1 MAYRALYR
9 QYRPVRFADVIGQE
23 HITTTLKHQVSSD
36 RPAHAYLFCG
46 TRGTG
51 KTTSAR
57 ILARAVNCLSPEDG
71 EPCGKCEACLITAA
85 EGASDITE
93 IDAASN
99 NSVNDVRDLI
109 ENAQYAPL
117 KLRRR
122 VFIIDEVHMLSGP
135 AFNALLKTLE
145 EPPEHILFIL
155 ATTEPQKLPATIIS
169 RCQRFDFHRLSI
181 TDIKSTLKSVL
192 AQAGARIEDGGLTL
206 IARAAQGGMRD
217 ALSLADQCLAF
228 CGDNVT
234 TKNVY
239 DVLGS
244 MEDAFLFE
252 MSKSLLASN
261 APDALRMLDSIM
273 QAGRDLS
280 VFAADLAA
288 HFRALLLSKTC
299 GRCEDLLDCT
309 EDAMT
314 RYLEQAKSASE
325 ARLMLALD
333 RLIAAQ
339 NDMRY
344 LPSPRALLESA
355 LVHICRPEDTVSLAN
370 IEARLDRLEAQ
381 LKEGLPVRD
390 SSFQKKDDQKEGIP
404 AEAPAKQA
412 VSPEPAKQYKVEAP
426 AAQPVQF
433 SESNP
438 YKPEPAQEAAPW
450 ADLTPPPETWSPEDD
465 YALPP
470 QEEIG
475 RIAPKPDPVPAKTAP
490 APKPAVKAA
499 GGSSDAAAI
508 WREAIANI
516 PNMFV
521 QALAREAV
529 ALHFEHNTLTVGFTD
544 SQETKHKSLN
554 APINFEPTQRALQQ
568 VKPDAKLV
576 ITTAKKAPAS
586 GQAEELAKALFGDKL
601 TIE

>member
-9 QYRPVRFADVIGQE
+9 QYRPARFAEVVGQA
-23 HITTTLKHQVSSD
+23 HITTTLMHQVSSD

-57 ILARAVNCLSPEDG
+57 ILARAVNCQAPEDG
-71 EPCGKCEACLITAA
+71 EPCGKCEACLISASD
-85 EGASDITE
+85 GASDITE

-181 TDIKSTLKSVL
+181 TDIKNTLKSVL
-192 AQAGARIEDGGLTL
+192 QQAGATIEDGGLTL

-217 ALSLADQCLAF
+217 ALSLCDQCLAF

-244 MEDAFLFE
+244 MEDAFLFDI
-252 MSKSLLASN
+252 SKALLDSN
-261 APDALRMLDSIM
+261 APEALRMLDRIM

-280 VFAADLAA
+280 VFASDLAA

-314 RYLEQAKSASE
+314 RYLEQAKAASE
-325 ARLMLALD
+325 VRLMLALD

-355 LVHICRPEDTVSLAN
+355 LVHICRPEDTLTLAN
-370 IEARLDRLEAQ
+370 VEARLDRLEAQ
-381 LKEGLPVRD
+381 LKEG
-390 SSFQKKDDQKEGIP
+390 IP
-404 AEAPAKQA
+404 AQA
-412 VSPEPAKQYKVEAP
+412 TARQQVLQEPVGQYKIEAS
-426 AAQPVQF
+426 AAQPAPEAEAKPAKA
-433 SESNP
+433 ESM
-438 YKPEPAQEAAPW
+438 QEDAPW
-450 ADLTPPPETWSPEDD
+450 IDLTPPPESWVPQDE
-465 YALPP
+465 YALSP
-470 QEEIG
+470 QEEIVI
-475 RIAPKPDPVPAKTAP
+475 IAPKPDP
-490 APKPAVKAA
+490 KPPKAA
-499 GGSSDAAAI
+499 VESKRGLDSAGNAAAI
-508 WREAIANI
+508 WRETIANI
-516 PNMFV
+516 PNMFI

-529 ALHFEHNTLTVGFTD
+529 ALQFEQNTLTVGFSA
-544 SQETKHKSLN
+544 SQEMKQKSLST
-554 APINFEPTQRALQQ
+554 PINFEPAQRALQT
-568 VKPDAKLV
+568 VKPEAKLV
-576 ITTAKKAPAS
+576 ITTTKMTPAS
-586 GQAEELAKALFGDKL
+586 GQAEEMAKALFGDKL

>member
-9 QYRPVRFADVIGQE
+9 QYRPTRFQDVIGQE

-71 EPCGKCEACLITAA
+71 EPCGKCEACMITAA

-181 TDIKSTLKSVL
+181 TDIKNTLTSVL
-192 AQAGARIEDGGLTL
+192 YQAGAHIEDGGLTL

-228 CGDNVT
+228 CGDKVT

-244 MEDAFLFE
+244 MEDAFLFD
-252 MSKSLLASN
+252 MSRALLASN
-261 APDALRMLDSIM
+261 APEALRMLDSIM

-288 HFRALLLSKTC
+288 HFRALLLAKTC

-314 RYLEQAKSASE
+314 RYLEQAKATSE

-381 LKEGLPVRD
+381 LKEG
-390 SSFQKKDDQKEGIP
+390 IP
-404 AEAPAKQA
+404 AQAPAKQQA
-412 VSPEPAKQYKVEAP
+412 SPEPARQYKVEAP
-426 AAQPVQF
+426 AAQPIQF

-438 YKPEPAQEAAPW
+438 FKPEPAQEAAPW
-450 ADLTPPPETWSPEDD
+450 ADLTPPPEEYTPEDE

-470 QEEIG
+470 QEEIVKV
-475 RIAPKPDPVPAKTAP
+475 APKPEPKPQKQEKA
-490 APKPAVKAA
+490 APKPAVKEA
-499 GGSSDAAAI
+499 GGSSDPAAI

-544 SQETKHKSLN
+544 AQETKHKNLN
-554 APINFEPTQRALQQ
+554 APINFEPTQRALQM

-576 ITTAKKAPAS
+576 ITTTKAAPAS

>member
-9 QYRPVRFADVIGQE
+9 QYRPARFAEVIGQE
-23 HITTTLKHQVSSD
+23 HITTTLKNQVASD

-71 EPCGKCEACLITAA
+71 EPCGKCEACLITAN
-85 EGASDITE
+85 ESASDITE

-181 TDIKSTLKSVL
+181 TDIKQTLKSVL
-192 AQAGARIEDGGLTL
+192 KKAGASIEDGGLSQ

-244 MEDAFLFE
+244 MEDAFLFD
-252 MSKSLLASN
+252 MSQALLASN
-261 APDALRMLDSIM
+261 APEALRKLDSIM

-309 EDAMT
+309 EDEMT
-314 RYLEQAKSASE
+314 RYLEQAKSTSE
-325 ARLMLALD
+325 ARLMLAVD

-355 LVHICRPEDTVSLAN
+355 LIHICRPEDSVSLAN
-370 IEARLDRLEAQ
+370 LEARLDRLEAQ
-381 LKEGLPVRD
+381 M
-390 SSFQKKDDQKEGIP
+390 KEGIP
-404 AEAPAKQA
+404 AQISAPKAS
-412 VSPEPAKQYKVEAP
+412 VVAP
-426 AAQPVQF
+426 AA
-433 SESNP
+433 S
-438 YKPEPAQEAAPW
+438 AAPKAEPKVAASAPKSDEAPW
-450 ADLTPPPETWSPEDD
+450 TDLTPPPEEWLPDEAYAPETV
-465 YALPP
+465 
-470 QEEIG
+470 
-475 RIAPKPDPVPAKTAP
+475 APKAAPVSAP
-490 APKPAVKAA
+490 APKSQSKAEQAQPSAPAVKPS
-499 GGSSDAAAI
+499 GTNDAAAI

-529 ALHFEHNTLTVGFTD
+529 AIHFEHNTLTVGFTEA
-544 SQETKHKSLN
+544 QEMKHKSLS
-554 APINFEPTQRALQQ
+554 APINFEPTQRGLQA

-576 ITTAKKAPAS
+576 ITTTKAAPAS

-601 TIE
+601 TIQ

>member
-9 QYRPVRFADVIGQE
+9 QYRPTRFADVIGQE
-23 HITTTLKHQVSSD
+23 HITTTLRNQVSSD

-71 EPCGKCEACLITAA
+71 EPCGKCEACLITAS

-117 KLRRR
+117 NLRRR
-122 VFIIDEVHMLSGP
+122 VFIIDEVHMLSGA

-169 RCQRFDFHRLSI
+169 RCQRFDFHRLSM
-181 TDIKSTLKSVL
+181 TDLKKTLKSVL
-192 AQAGARIEDGGLTL
+192 SQAGASIEDGGLSL

-234 TKNVY
+234 TQNVY

-244 MEDAFLFE
+244 MEDAFLFDI
-252 MSKSLLASN
+252 SKALLASD
-261 APDALRMLDSIM
+261 APDALRKLDSIM

-309 EDAMT
+309 EDEMT
-314 RYLEQAKSASE
+314 RYLEQAKCASE
-325 ARLMLALD
+325 ARLMLAVD
-333 RLIAAQ
+333 RLITAQ

-355 LVHICRPEDTVSLAN
+355 LIHICRPEDTVSLAN
-370 IEARLDRLEAQ
+370 IESRLDRLEAQ
-381 LKEGLPVRD
+381 M
-390 SSFQKKDDQKEGIP
+390 KEGIP
-404 AEAPAKQA
+404 AQAPAKWIPLEAPATPKI
-412 VSPEPAKQYKVEAP
+412 EPKIEPKVAAP
-426 AAQPVQF
+426 APKQD
-433 SESNP
+433 E
-438 YKPEPAQEAAPW
+438 APW
-450 ADLTPPPETWSPEDD
+450 ADVTPPPEDWQPGESFTP
-465 YALPP
+465 PP
-470 QEEIG
+470 QEL
-475 RIAPKPDPVPAKTAP
+475 APKPVPAP
-490 APKPAVKAA
+490 APKHETKQEAHAAVLKATATASASGDPAV
-499 GGSSDAAAI
+499 I

-521 QALAREAV
+521 QALAREAT
-529 ALHFEHNTLTVGFTD
+529 ALHFEQNALTVGFTEA
-544 SQETKHKSLN
+544 QEMKHKSLS
-554 APINFEPTQRALQQ
+554 APINFEPTQRALQM

-576 ITTAKKAPAS
+576 ITTTKAPPAS

-601 TIE
+601 TIQ

>member
-9 QYRPVRFADVIGQE
+9 QYRPARFQDVIGQE

-71 EPCGKCEACLITAA
+71 EPCGKCEACLVTAA
-85 EGASDITE
+85 ESASDITE

-122 VFIIDEVHMLSGP
+122 VFIIDEVHMLSGA

-181 TDIKSTLKSVL
+181 TDIKQTLKSVL
-192 AQAGARIEDGGLTL
+192 SRAGASIEDGGLTL

-217 ALSLADQCLAF
+217 ALSLCDQCLAF
-228 CGDNVT
+228 CGDHVT

-244 MEDAFLFE
+244 MEDAFLFDIATA
-252 MSKSLLASN
+252 LLASN

-273 QAGRDLS
+273 QSGRDLS

-288 HFRALLLSKTC
+288 HFRALLLGKTC

-309 EDAMT
+309 EDAMA
-314 RYLEQAKSASE
+314 RYLEQAKGASE
-325 ARLMLALD
+325 ARLMLAVD

-355 LVHICRPEDTVSLAN
+355 LIHICRPEDSLSIAN
-370 IEARLDRLEAQ
+370 LEARIDRLEAQ
-381 LKEGLPVRD
+381 MKDGLPVRD
-390 SSFQKKDDQKEGIP
+390 SSFQKNEGQKDGAP
-404 AEAPAKQA
+404 AQAPAKRQA
-412 VSPEPAKQYKVEAP
+412 APE
-426 AAQPVQF
+426 
-433 SESNP
+433 
-438 YKPEPAQEAAPW
+438 YKPEEPAPAPRQEPDPAPW
-450 ADLTPPPETWSPEDD
+450 TDLTPPPEEWLPEEEERVS
-465 YALPP
+465 A

-475 RIAPKPDPVPAKTAP
+475 KIAPRPDPKPEKA
-490 APKPAVKAA
+490 APKPAAKT
-499 GGSSDAAAI
+499 GGGSDAAAI
-508 WREAIANI
+508 WRETIAGI

-521 QALAREAV
+521 QALAREAT
-529 ALHFEHNTLTVGFTD
+529 ALHFEQNTLTVGFTEA
-544 SQETKHKSLN
+544 QETKHKNLS
-554 APINFEPTQRALQQ
+554 APINYEPTLRALQAA
-568 VKPDAKLV
+568 KPDAKLV
-576 ITTAKKAPAS
+576 ITTTKAAPAS

>member
-9 QYRPVRFADVIGQE
+9 QYRPARFLDVIGQE
-23 HITTTLKHQVSSD
+23 HITTTLRHQVSSD

-192 AQAGARIEDGGLTL
+192 AQASARIEDGGLTL

-228 CGDNVT
+228 CGDDVT

-252 MSKSLLASN
+252 ISKYLLASD
-261 APDALRMLDSIM
+261 APGALKMLDRIM

-314 RYLEQAKSASE
+314 RYLEQAKGASE
-325 ARLMLALD
+325 SRLMLALD

-355 LVHICRPEDTVSLAN
+355 LVHICRPEDTISLAN

-381 LKEGLPVRD
+381 LKEGIPVKR
-390 SSFQKKDDQKEGIP
+390 P
-404 AEAPAKQA
+404 
-412 VSPEPAKQYKVEAP
+412 VSPEPAIQNTADAP
-426 AAQPVQF
+426 AARPAQK
-433 SESNP
+433 SESKP
-438 YKPEPAQEAAPW
+438 AKPEQKENEAPW
-450 ADLTPPPETWSPEDD
+450 ADLTPPPEEWSPEDE
-465 YALPP
+465 YTLPP
-470 QEEIG
+470 QEEIVH
-475 RIAPKPDPVPAKTAP
+475 IAPKPDPVPAKAAH
-490 APKPAVKAA
+490 APKPAGKAS
-499 GGSSDAAAI
+499 GSSDAAGI

-544 SQETKHKSLN
+544 AQEMKHKSLN

-576 ITTAKKAPAS
+576 ITTTKKAPAS

>member
-9 QYRPVRFADVIGQE
+9 QYRPTRFADVIGQE
-23 HITTTLKHQVSSD
+23 HITTTLRNQVSSD

-71 EPCGKCEACLITAA
+71 EPCGKCEACLITAS

-117 KLRRR
+117 NLRRR
-122 VFIIDEVHMLSGP
+122 VFIIDEVHMLSGA

-169 RCQRFDFHRLSI
+169 RCQRFDFHRLSM
-181 TDIKSTLKSVL
+181 TDLKKTLKSVL
-192 AQAGARIEDGGLTL
+192 SQAGASIEDGGLSL

-228 CGDNVT
+228 CGDKVT
-234 TKNVY
+234 TQNVY

-244 MEDAFLFE
+244 MEDAFLFD
-252 MSKSLLASN
+252 MSKALLASN
-261 APDALRMLDSIM
+261 APDALRKLDSIM

-288 HFRALLLSKTC
+288 HFRALLLAKTC

-309 EDAMT
+309 EDEMT
-314 RYLEQAKSASE
+314 RYLEQAKDASE
-325 ARLMLALD
+325 ARLMLAVD

-355 LVHICRPEDTVSLAN
+355 LIHICRPEDTVSLAN
-370 IEARLDRLEAQ
+370 LESRLDRLEAQ
-381 LKEGLPVRD
+381 M
-390 SSFQKKDDQKEGIP
+390 KEGIP
-404 AEAPAKQA
+404 VQAAKPQA
-412 VSPEPAKQYKVEAP
+412 SPEPATQHKVEAP
-426 AAQPVQF
+426 AAQPAPKA
-433 SESNP
+433 EA
-438 YKPEPAQEAAPW
+438 KPAKQEQKENEAPW
-450 ADLTPPPETWSPEDD
+450 TDLTPPPEEWTPEDE
-465 YALPP
+465 YALSP

-475 RIAPKPDPVPAKTAP
+475 KIAPKPDPAPAKAAP
-490 APKPAVKAA
+490 APKPAAKT
-499 GGSSDAAAI
+499 GGSSDAAGI

-521 QALAREAV
+521 QALAREAT
-529 ALHFEHNTLTVGFTD
+529 ALHFEQNALTVGFTEA
-544 SQETKHKSLN
+544 QEMKHKSLS
-554 APINFEPTQRALQQ
+554 APINFEPTQRALQM

-576 ITTAKKAPAS
+576 ITTTKAAPVS

-601 TIE
+601 TIQ

>member
-9 QYRPVRFADVIGQE
+9 QYRPARFADVIGQE

-57 ILARAVNCLSPEDG
+57 ILARAVNCLSPEEG

-109 ENAQYAPL
+109 ENSQYAPL
-117 KLRRR
+117 NLRRR
-122 VFIIDEVHMLSGP
+122 VFIIDEVHMLSGA

-192 AQAGARIEDGGLTL
+192 SQAGASIEDGGLTL

-228 CGDNVT
+228 CGDVVT

-244 MEDAFLFE
+244 MEDSFLFE
-252 MSKSLLASN
+252 ISKSLLASN
-261 APDALRMLDSIM
+261 APEALRMLDSIM

-309 EDAMT
+309 EDTMT
-314 RYLEQAKSASE
+314 RYLEQAKGASE

-355 LVHICRPEDTVSLAN
+355 LVHICRPEDSVSLAN

-381 LKEGLPVRD
+381 IKEGLPA
-390 SSFQKKDDQKEGIP
+390 Q
-404 AEAPAKQA
+404 APAQQA
-412 VSPEPAKQYKVEAP
+412 VSPEPAKQTTVEAP
-426 AAQPVQF
+426 VSQPAQ
-433 SESNP
+433 
-438 YKPEPAQEAAPW
+438 KPEPTPAKAEPAQEAAPW
-450 ADLTPPPETWSPEDD
+450 TDLTPPPETWSPEDE
-465 YALPP
+465 YTLPP
-470 QEEIG
+470 QEEIVK
-475 RIAPKPDPVPAKTAP
+475 IAPKPDPVPAKAAH
-490 APKPAVKAA
+490 APKPASKPSGSTDAA
-499 GGSSDAAAI
+499 GI

-529 ALHFEHNTLTVGFTD
+529 ALHFENNTLTVGFTD
-544 SQETKHKSLN
+544 AQEMKHKSLN
-554 APINFEPTQRALQQ
+554 APINFEPTQRALQA

-576 ITTAKKAPAS
+576 ITTTKKAPAS

>member
-9 QYRPVRFADVIGQE
+9 QYRPARFAEVIGQE
-23 HITTTLKHQVSSD
+23 HITTTLKNQVASD

-71 EPCGKCEACLITAA
+71 EPCGKCEACLITAN
-85 EGASDITE
+85 ESASDITE

-181 TDIKSTLKSVL
+181 TDIKQTLKSVL
-192 AQAGARIEDGGLTL
+192 KKAGASIEDGGLSL

-244 MEDAFLFE
+244 MEDAFLFD
-252 MSKSLLASN
+252 MSQALLASN
-261 APDALRMLDSIM
+261 APEALRKLDSIM

-280 VFAADLAA
+280 VFAADLTA

-309 EDAMT
+309 EDEMT
-314 RYLEQAKSASE
+314 RYLEQAKSTSE
-325 ARLMLALD
+325 ARLMLAVD

-355 LVHICRPEDTVSLAN
+355 LIHICRPEDSVSLAN
-370 IEARLDRLEAQ
+370 LEARLDRLEAQ
-381 LKEGLPVRD
+381 M
-390 SSFQKKDDQKEGIP
+390 KEGIP
-404 AEAPAKQA
+404 AQISAPKAS
-412 VSPEPAKQYKVEAP
+412 VVAP
-426 AAQPVQF
+426 AA
-433 SESNP
+433 S
-438 YKPEPAQEAAPW
+438 AAPKAEPKVAPSAPKSDEAPW
-450 ADLTPPPETWSPEDD
+450 TDLTPPPEEWLPDEAYAPE
-465 YALPP
+465 AV
-470 QEEIG
+470 
-475 RIAPKPDPVPAKTAP
+475 APKAAPVSSP
-490 APKPAVKAA
+490 APKSQPKAEQA
-499 GGSSDAAAI
+499 QPSATAAKPSGTNDAAAI

-529 ALHFEHNTLTVGFTD
+529 AIHFEHNTLTVGFTEA
-544 SQETKHKSLN
+544 QEMKHKSLS
-554 APINFEPTQRALQQ
+554 APINFEPTQRALQM

-576 ITTAKKAPAS
+576 ITTTKAAPAS

-601 TIE
+601 TIQ

>member
-9 QYRPVRFADVIGQE
+9 QYRPARFEDVIGQE

-57 ILARAVNCLSPEDG
+57 ILARAVNCLSPEGG

-192 AQAGARIEDGGLTL
+192 ARAGAKIEDGGLTL

-244 MEDAFLFE
+244 MEDAFLFD
-252 MSKSLLASN
+252 MANALLASS

-280 VFAADLAA
+280 VFAADLAS
-288 HFRALLLSKTC
+288 HFRALLLAKTC

-314 RYLEQAKSASE
+314 RYLEQAKASSE
-325 ARLMLALD
+325 ARLMLAVD

-355 LVHICRPEDTVSLAN
+355 LIHICRPEDAQSIAN
-370 IEARLDRLEAQ
+370 LEARIDRLEAQ
-381 LKEGLPVRD
+381 IKEGV
-390 SSFQKKDDQKEGIP
+390 P
-404 AEAPAKQA
+404 AQATSIRTPA
-412 VSPEPAKQYKVEAP
+412 PEPTPQQHVQATAKP
-426 AAQPVQF
+426 
-433 SESNP
+433 
-438 YKPEPAQEAAPW
+438 KPEPVRAKDEPKDEAPW
-450 ADLTPPPETWSPEDD
+450 VDLTPPPEDWQPTDE
-465 YALPP
+465 YAAPA
-470 QEEIG
+470 QE
-475 RIAPKPDPVPAKTAP
+475 APKRAPAPQPKPEPKQEKT
-490 APKPAVKAA
+490 APKPAGHAF
-499 GGSSDAAAI
+499 SSTDAAAI

-521 QALAREAV
+521 QALAREAT
-529 ALHFEHNTLTVGFTD
+529 ALHFEQNTLTVGFTE
-544 SQETKHKSLN
+544 SQEMKHKSLS
-554 APINFEPTQRALQQ
+554 APINFEPTQRALHM
-568 VKPDAKLV
+568 VKPEARLV
-576 ITTAKKAPAS
+576 ITTTKAAPAS

>member
-9 QYRPVRFADVIGQE
+9 QYRPARFAEVVGQA
-23 HITTTLKHQVSSD
+23 HITTTLMHQVSSD

-57 ILARAVNCLSPEDG
+57 ILARAVNCQAPEDG
-71 EPCGKCEACLITAA
+71 EPCGKCEACLISASD
-85 EGASDITE
+85 GASDITE

-181 TDIKSTLKSVL
+181 TDIKNTLKSVL
-192 AQAGARIEDGGLTL
+192 QQAGATIEDGGLTL

-217 ALSLADQCLAF
+217 ALSLCDQCLAF

-244 MEDAFLFE
+244 MEDAFLFDI
-252 MSKSLLASN
+252 SKALLDSN
-261 APDALRMLDSIM
+261 APEALRMLDRIM

-280 VFAADLAA
+280 VFASDLAA

-314 RYLEQAKSASE
+314 RYLEQAKAASE
-325 ARLMLALD
+325 VRLMLALD

-355 LVHICRPEDTVSLAN
+355 LVHICRPEDTLTLAN
-370 IEARLDRLEAQ
+370 VEARLDRLEAQ
-381 LKEGLPVRD
+381 LKEG
-390 SSFQKKDDQKEGIP
+390 IP
-404 AEAPAKQA
+404 AQAPARQQ
-412 VSPEPAKQYKVEAP
+412 VLQEPAGQYKIEAP
-426 AAQPVQF
+426 AAQPAPEAEPKPAKAESVQ
-433 SESNP
+433 ED
-438 YKPEPAQEAAPW
+438 APW
-450 ADLTPPPETWSPEDD
+450 IDLTPPPESWVPQDE
-465 YALPP
+465 YALSP
-470 QEEIG
+470 QEEIVI
-475 RIAPKPDPVPAKTAP
+475 IAPKPDP
-490 APKPAVKAA
+490 KPSKAA
-499 GGSSDAAAI
+499 VESKRGLDSAGNATAI
-508 WREAIANI
+508 WRETIANI
-516 PNMFV
+516 PNMFI

-529 ALHFEHNTLTVGFTD
+529 ALQFEQNTLTVGFSA
-544 SQETKHKSLN
+544 SQEMKQKSLST
-554 APINFEPTQRALQQ
+554 PINFEPAQRALQT
-568 VKPDAKLV
+568 VKPEAKLV
-576 ITTAKKAPAS
+576 ITTTKMPPAS
-586 GQAEELAKALFGDKL
+586 GQAEEMAKALFGDKL

>member
-9 QYRPVRFADVIGQE
+9 QYRPARFADVIGQE

-57 ILARAVNCLSPEDG
+57 ILARAVNCLNPEDG
-71 EPCGKCEACLITAA
+71 EPCGKCEACLITAS

-122 VFIIDEVHMLSGP
+122 VFIIDEVHMLSGA

-169 RCQRFDFHRLSI
+169 RCQRFDFHRISI
-181 TDIKSTLKSVL
+181 TDIKRTLASVL
-192 AQAGARIEDGGLTL
+192 SRAGASIEDGGLTL

-244 MEDAFLFE
+244 MEDAFLFD
-252 MSKSLLASN
+252 MSEALLASN
-261 APDALRMLDSIM
+261 APDALRKLDSIM

-280 VFAADLAA
+280 VFAADLSA
-288 HFRALLLSKTC
+288 HFRALLLAKTC

-314 RYLEQAKSASE
+314 RYLEQAKGASE

-355 LVHICRPEDTVSLAN
+355 LVHICRPEDSVSLAN
-370 IEARLDRLEAQ
+370 IEARLDRLESQ
-381 LKEGLPVRD
+381 I
-390 SSFQKKDDQKEGIP
+390 KEGIP
-404 AEAPAKQA
+404 AQSPARQQTAPEPVKLSKTDAPAAHAEKKPESKPAKQ
-412 VSPEPAKQYKVEAP
+412 EQNE
-426 AAQPVQF
+426 
-433 SESNP
+433 ND
-438 YKPEPAQEAAPW
+438 APW
-450 ADLTPPPETWSPEDD
+450 IDLTPPPEEWSAQDD
-465 YALPP
+465 SA
-470 QEEIG
+470 
-475 RIAPKPDPVPAKTAP
+475 APAVEAAKP
-490 APKPAVKAA
+490 APKHEPKPEKAA
-499 GGSSDAAAI
+499 PTPSHAAKPSGSNDAAAI

-529 ALHFEHNTLTVGFTD
+529 ALHFEQNALTVGFTEA
-544 SQETKHKSLN
+544 QEMKHKSLS
-554 APINFEPTQRALQQ
+554 APINFEPTQRALQTI
-568 VKPDAKLV
+568 KPDAKLV
-576 ITTAKKAPAS
+576 IATTKAAPAS

-601 TIE
+601 TIQ

>member
-9 QYRPVRFADVIGQE
+9 QYRPSRFSEVVGQE
-23 HITTTLKHQVSSD
+23 HITTTLKNQVASD

-57 ILARAVNCLSPEDG
+57 ILARAVNCLAPEDG
-71 EPCGKCEACLITAA
+71 EPCGRCEACLTTAS
-85 EGASDITE
+85 EGTADITE

-122 VFIIDEVHMLSGP
+122 VFIIDEVHMLSGA

-169 RCQRFDFHRLSI
+169 RCQRFDFHRLSVA
-181 TDIKSTLKSVL
+181 DIKSTLKSVL
-192 AQAGARIEDGGLTL
+192 SRAGAHIEDGGLAL

-234 TKNVY
+234 TQNVY

-244 MEDAFLFE
+244 MEDAFLFDI
-252 MSKSLLASN
+252 SAALIASD
-261 APDALRMLDSIM
+261 APGALRMLDGII

-288 HFRALLLSKTC
+288 HFRALLLAKTC

-309 EDAMT
+309 EDAMK
-314 RYLEQAKSASE
+314 RYLEQANASSE
-325 ARLMLALD
+325 ARLMLAVD

-344 LPSPRALLESA
+344 LPAPRALLEST
-355 LVHICRPEDTVSLAN
+355 LIHVCRPEDTLSLAN
-370 IEARLDRLEAQ
+370 LEARLDRLEAQ
-381 LKEGLPVRD
+381 LKDG
-390 SSFQKKDDQKEGIP
+390 
-404 AEAPAKQA
+404 
-412 VSPEPAKQYKVEAP
+412 AP
-426 AAQPVQF
+426 AAAFAPR
-433 SESNP
+433 P
-438 YKPEPAQEAAPW
+438 ARAPKPEPADDPAPW
-450 ADLTPPPETWSPEDD
+450 ADDEAPPPEDAPPEDAD
-465 YALPP
+465 F
-470 QEEIG
+470 
-475 RIAPKPDPVPAKTAP
+475 APTLQVQAP
-490 APKPAVKAA
+490 APEPEKAPVPKAA
-499 GGSSDAAAI
+499 TRTAGADDAAGI
-508 WREAIANI
+508 WRETIAAI
-516 PNMFV
+516 PNMFI
-521 QALAREAV
+521 QALARDAL
-529 ALHFEHNTLTVGFTD
+529 ALHFEQNTLTVGFTD
-544 SQETKHKSLN
+544 AQETKRKNLS
-554 APINFEPTQRALQQ
+554 APINFEPTQRALQS

-576 ITTAKKAPAS
+576 ITTAKAAPAS

>member
-9 QYRPVRFADVIGQE
+9 QYRPARFADVIGQE

-71 EPCGKCEACLITAA
+71 EPCGKCQACLITAG

-117 KLRRR
+117 NLRRR

-234 TKNVY
+234 TQNVY

-252 MSKSLLASN
+252 ISKYLLASD
-261 APDALRMLDSIM
+261 APGALKMLDRIM

-280 VFAADLAA
+280 VFAADLSA
-288 HFRALLLSKTC
+288 HFRALLLAKTC

-314 RYLEQAKSASE
+314 RYLEQAKGSSE

-344 LPSPRALLESA
+344 LPFPRALLESA

-381 LKEGLPVRD
+381 LKEG
-390 SSFQKKDDQKEGIP
+390 IP
-404 AEAPAKQA
+404 AHAAKPAA
-412 VSPEPAKQYKVEAP
+412 SPEPAKQFMAEAP
-426 AAQPVQF
+426 AAQPAPKT
-433 SESNP
+433 EP
-438 YKPEPAQEAAPW
+438 KPVKQEQKENDAPW
-450 ADLTPPPETWSPEDD
+450 TDLTPPPEEWSPEDEF
-465 YALPP
+465 ALSP

-475 RIAPKPDPVPAKTAP
+475 KIAPKPDPAPAKAAP
-490 APKPAVKAA
+490 APKPAAKA
-499 GGSSDAAAI
+499 GGSSDAAVI

-529 ALHFEHNTLTVGFTD
+529 ALHFENNTLTVGFTD
-544 SQETKHKSLN
+544 AQEMKHKSLN
-554 APINFEPTQRALQQ
+554 APINFEPTQRALQA

-576 ITTAKKAPAS
+576 ITTTKAAPAS

>member
-9 QYRPVRFADVIGQE
+9 QYRPARFADVIGQE

-71 EPCGKCEACLITAA
+71 EPCGKCEACLITAS

-122 VFIIDEVHMLSGP
+122 VFIIDEVHMLSGA

-181 TDIKSTLKSVL
+181 TDIKSTLTSVL
-192 AQAGARIEDGGLTL
+192 SRAGAFIEDGGLTL

-244 MEDAFLFE
+244 MEDAFLFD

-261 APDALRMLDSIM
+261 APEALRMLDSIM

-288 HFRALLLSKTC
+288 HFRALLLAKTC

-314 RYLEQAKSASE
+314 RYLEQAKGASE

-355 LVHICRPEDTVSLAN
+355 LVHICRPEDSVSLAN

-381 LKEGLPVRD
+381 M
-390 SSFQKKDDQKEGIP
+390 KEGIP
-404 AEAPAKQA
+404 APIPARQQA
-412 VSPEPAKQYKVEAP
+412 SPEPAKQSKTDTP
-426 AAQPVQF
+426 AAHAEKKQ
-433 SESNP
+433 ES
-438 YKPEPAQEAAPW
+438 KPAKQEQNENDAPW
-450 ADLTPPPETWSPEDD
+450 TDLTPPPEEWVPEDD
-465 YALPP
+465 DTLPP
-470 QEEIG
+470 QEEIVK
-475 RIAPKPDPVPAKTAP
+475 IAPKPEPKPEKVTHT
-490 APKPAVKAA
+490 PKPAAKAS
-499 GGSSDAAAI
+499 GSNDAAAI

-529 ALHFEHNTLTVGFTD
+529 ALHFEQNALTVGFTEA
-544 SQETKHKSLN
+544 QEMKHKSLS
-554 APINFEPTQRALQQ
+554 APINFEPTQRALQTI
-568 VKPDAKLV
+568 KPDAKLV
-576 ITTAKKAPAS
+576 ITTTKAAPAS

-601 TIE
+601 TIQ

>member
-9 QYRPVRFADVIGQE
+9 QYRPARFQDVIGQE

-85 EGASDITE
+85 ESASDITE

-122 VFIIDEVHMLSGP
+122 VFIIDEVHMLSGA

-181 TDIKSTLKSVL
+181 TDIKQTLKSVL
-192 AQAGARIEDGGLTL
+192 SRAGASIEDGGLTL

-217 ALSLADQCLAF
+217 ALSLCDQCLAF
-228 CGDNVT
+228 CGDTVT

-244 MEDAFLFE
+244 MEDAFLFDIANA
-252 MSKSLLASN
+252 LLASN

-273 QAGRDLS
+273 QSGRDLS

-288 HFRALLLSKTC
+288 HFRALLLGKTC

-309 EDAMT
+309 EDAMA
-314 RYLEQAKSASE
+314 RYLEQAKGASE
-325 ARLMLALD
+325 ARLMLAVD

-355 LVHICRPEDTVSLAN
+355 LIHICRPEDSLSIAN
-370 IEARLDRLEAQ
+370 LEARIDRLEAQ
-381 LKEGLPVRD
+381 MKDGLPVRD
-390 SSFQKKDDQKEGIP
+390 SSFQKNEGQKDSAP
-404 AEAPAKQA
+404 AQAPAKRQA
-412 VSPEPAKQYKVEAP
+412 APEPAPAP
-426 AAQPVQF
+426 RQ
-433 SESNP
+433 
-438 YKPEPAQEAAPW
+438 EPDPAPW
-450 ADLTPPPETWSPEDD
+450 TDLTPPPEEWLPEEEERVS
-465 YALPP
+465 A

-475 RIAPKPDPVPAKTAP
+475 KIAPRPDPKPEKA
-490 APKPAVKAA
+490 APKPAAKT
-499 GGSSDAAAI
+499 GGGSDAAAI
-508 WREAIANI
+508 WRETIAGI

-521 QALAREAV
+521 QALAREAT
-529 ALHFEHNTLTVGFTD
+529 ALHFEQNTLTVGFTEA
-544 SQETKHKSLN
+544 QETKHKSLS
-554 APINFEPTQRALQQ
+554 APINYEPALRALQAL
-568 VKPDAKLV
+568 KPEAKLV
-576 ITTAKKAPAS
+576 ITTTKAAPAS

>member
-9 QYRPVRFADVIGQE
+9 QYRPARFADVIGQE

-57 ILARAVNCLSPEDG
+57 ILARAVNCLNPEDG
-71 EPCGKCEACLITAA
+71 EPCGRCEACLITAS

-122 VFIIDEVHMLSGP
+122 VFIIDEVHMLSGA

-169 RCQRFDFHRLSI
+169 RCQRFDFHRISI
-181 TDIKSTLKSVL
+181 TDIKRTLASVL
-192 AQAGARIEDGGLTL
+192 SRAGASIEDGGLTL

-244 MEDAFLFE
+244 MEDAFLFD
-252 MSKSLLASN
+252 MSEALLASN
-261 APDALRMLDSIM
+261 APDALRKLDSIM

-280 VFAADLAA
+280 VFAADLSA
-288 HFRALLLSKTC
+288 HFRALLLAKTC

-314 RYLEQAKSASE
+314 RYLEQAKGASE

-355 LVHICRPEDTVSLAN
+355 LVHICRPEDSVSLAN
-370 IEARLDRLEAQ
+370 IEARLDRLESQ
-381 LKEGLPVRD
+381 I
-390 SSFQKKDDQKEGIP
+390 KEGIP
-404 AEAPAKQA
+404 AQSPARQQAAPEPVKQSKTDAPAAHAEKKPESKPAKQ
-412 VSPEPAKQYKVEAP
+412 EQNE
-426 AAQPVQF
+426 
-433 SESNP
+433 ND
-438 YKPEPAQEAAPW
+438 APW
-450 ADLTPPPETWSPEDD
+450 IDLTPPPEEWSAQDD
-465 YALPP
+465 SA
-470 QEEIG
+470 
-475 RIAPKPDPVPAKTAP
+475 APAVEAAKP
-490 APKPAVKAA
+490 APKHEPKPEKAA
-499 GGSSDAAAI
+499 PTPSHAAKPSGSNDAAAI

-529 ALHFEHNTLTVGFTD
+529 ALHFEQNALTVGFTEA
-544 SQETKHKSLN
+544 QEMKHKSLS
-554 APINFEPTQRALQQ
+554 APINFEPTQRALQTI
-568 VKPDAKLV
+568 KPDAKLV
-576 ITTAKKAPAS
+576 ITTTKAAPAS

-601 TIE
+601 TIQ

>member
-9 QYRPVRFADVIGQE
+9 QYRPTRFADVIGQE
-23 HITTTLKHQVSSD
+23 HITTTLRNQVSSD

-71 EPCGKCEACLITAA
+71 EPCGKCEACLITAS

-117 KLRRR
+117 NLRRR
-122 VFIIDEVHMLSGP
+122 VFIIDEVHMLSGA

-169 RCQRFDFHRLSI
+169 RCQRFDFHRLSM
-181 TDIKSTLKSVL
+181 TDLKKTLKSVL
-192 AQAGARIEDGGLTL
+192 SQAGASIEDGGLSL

-228 CGDNVT
+228 CGDRVT
-234 TKNVY
+234 TQNVY

-244 MEDAFLFE
+244 MEDAFLFD
-252 MSKSLLASN
+252 MSKALLASN
-261 APDALRMLDSIM
+261 APEALRKLDSIM

-280 VFAADLAA
+280 VFAADLAT
-288 HFRALLLSKTC
+288 HFRALLLAKTC

-309 EDAMT
+309 EDEMT
-314 RYLEQAKSASE
+314 RYLEQAKGASE
-325 ARLMLALD
+325 ARLMLAVD

-355 LVHICRPEDTVSLAN
+355 LIHICRPEDTVSLAN
-370 IEARLDRLEAQ
+370 LESRLDRLEAQ
-381 LKEGLPVRD
+381 MKEGVPV
-390 SSFQKKDDQKEGIP
+390 QAAKP
-404 AEAPAKQA
+404 AA
-412 VSPEPAKQYKVEAP
+412 SPEPAIQHKVEAP
-426 AAQPVQF
+426 AAQPAPKV
-433 SESNP
+433 
-438 YKPEPAQEAAPW
+438 KATTAKQEQKENEAPW
-450 ADLTPPPETWSPEDD
+450 TDLTPPPEEWTPEDE
-465 YALPP
+465 YALSP

-475 RIAPKPDPVPAKTAP
+475 KIAPKPDPAPAKAAP
-490 APKPAVKAA
+490 APKPAAKT
-499 GGSSDAAAI
+499 GGSSDAASI

-529 ALHFEHNTLTVGFTD
+529 ALHFEQNALTVGFTEA
-544 SQETKHKSLN
+544 QEMKHKSLS
-554 APINFEPTQRALQQ
+554 APINFEPTQRALQM

-576 ITTAKKAPAS
+576 ITTTKAAPVS

-601 TIE
+601 TIQ

>member
-9 QYRPVRFADVIGQE
+9 QYRPARFSEVIGQE
-23 HITTTLKHQVSSD
+23 HITTTLKNQVASD

-57 ILARAVNCLSPEDG
+57 ILARAVNCLSPEGG
-71 EPCGKCEACLITAA
+71 EPCGKCAACLATAS

-117 KLRRR
+117 NLRRR

-169 RCQRFDFHRLSI
+169 RCQRFDFHRLSV
-181 TDIKSTLKSVL
+181 TDIKQTLVSVL
-192 AQAGARIEDGGLTL
+192 AKAGASIEDGGLTL

-228 CGDNVT
+228 CGDQVT

-252 MSKSLLASN
+252 ISAALLGSD
-261 APDALRMLDSIM
+261 APTALRMLDRIV
-273 QAGRDLS
+273 QNGRDLS

-288 HFRALLLSKTC
+288 HFRALLLAKTC

-314 RYLEQAKSASE
+314 RYLEQAKPASE
-325 ARLMLALD
+325 ARLILAVD
-333 RLIAAQ
+333 RLLSAQ

-355 LVHICRPEDTVSLAN
+355 LVHICRPEDTLTLTN
-370 IEARLDRLEAQ
+370 LEARLDRLEAA
-381 LKEGLPVRD
+381 LKD
-390 SSFQKKDDQKEGIP
+390 GIP
-404 AEAPAKQA
+404 APAPKAEKKAEPKPTPKATAPTADDEAPW
-412 VSPEPAKQYKVEAP
+412 
-426 AAQPVQF
+426 F
-433 SESNP
+433 SE
-438 YKPEPAQEAAPW
+438 
-450 ADLTPPPETWSPEDD
+450 PPPED
-465 YALPP
+465 YAGGYSAPEPP
-470 QEEIG
+470 
-475 RIAPKPDPVPAKTAP
+475 KAP
-490 APKPAVKAA
+490 APKPAPAPAPKPEPRPEPKPATSAA
-499 GGSSDAAAI
+499 GSDDAAAV
-508 WREAIANI
+508 WRETIANI

-529 ALHFEHNTLTVGFTD
+529 AIKFEQNTLTIGFTEA
-544 SQETKHKSLN
+544 QEMKHKSLA
-554 APINFEPTQRALQQ
+554 APINFEPTQRALQAL
-568 VKPDAKLV
+568 KPEAKLV
-576 ITTAKKAPAS
+576 ITTTKHTPAS
-586 GQAEELAKALFGDKL
+586 GQTEELAKALFGDKL

>member
-9 QYRPVRFADVIGQE
+9 QYRPARFAEVIGQE
-23 HITTTLKHQVSSD
+23 HITTTLKHQVASD

-71 EPCGKCEACLITAA
+71 EPCGKCEACLATAS
-85 EGASDITE
+85 ESASDITE

-122 VFIIDEVHMLSGP
+122 VFIIDEVHMLSGA

-181 TDIKSTLKSVL
+181 TDIKLTLKSVL
-192 AQAGARIEDGGLTL
+192 SRAGASIEDGGLTL

-228 CGDNVT
+228 CGDNVST
-234 TKNVY
+234 QDVY
-239 DVLGS
+239 NVLGS
-244 MEDAFLFE
+244 MEDSFLFDI
-252 MSKSLLASN
+252 S
-261 APDALRMLDSIM
+261 DALLRSDALTALKMLDGIV

-280 VFAADLAA
+280 VFTTDLSG
-288 HFRALLLSKTC
+288 HFRALLLAKTC

-309 EDAMT
+309 EDAMK
-314 RYLEQAKSASE
+314 RYLEQAKISSE

-344 LPSPRALLESA
+344 LPAPRALLESA
-355 LVHICRPEDTVSLAN
+355 LIHICRPEDALTLTN
-370 IEARLDRLEAQ
+370 LEARIDRLEAA
-381 LKEGLPVRD
+381 L
-390 SSFQKKDDQKEGIP
+390 KEGIP
-404 AEAPAKQA
+404 ARTQPAPKSEPQTQPKPEQQPAPTPEPKPEPKQNPVSEPVPDDDIPWDMEAP
-412 VSPEPAKQYKVEAP
+412 
-426 AAQPVQF
+426 PVQF
-433 SESNP
+433 SEIV
-438 YKPEPAQEAAPW
+438 
-450 ADLTPPPETWSPEDD
+450 ADI
-465 YALPP
+465 P
-470 QEEIG
+470 QEEE
-475 RIAPKPDPVPAKTAP
+475 P
-490 APKPAVKAA
+490 APKKAPVQQRA
-499 GGSSDAAAI
+499 ASAASGDDAAAI

-521 QALAREAV
+521 QVLAKEAV
-529 ALHFEHNTLTVGFTD
+529 AIKYEQNTLTVGFTPA
-544 SQETKHKSLN
+544 QEMKQKSLS
-554 APINFEPTQRALQQ
+554 APVNFEPTQRALQT
-568 VKPDAKLV
+568 VKPDAKLIV
-576 ITTAKKAPAS
+576 TTAKAAAPAS
-586 GQAEELAKALFGDKL
+586 DEAEALAKALFGDKL

>member
-9 QYRPVRFADVIGQE
+9 QYRPARFADVIGQE

-57 ILARAVNCLSPEDG
+57 ILARAVNCLNPEDG
-71 EPCGKCEACLITAA
+71 EPCGKCEACLITAS

-122 VFIIDEVHMLSGP
+122 VFIIDEVHMLSGA

-169 RCQRFDFHRLSI
+169 RCQRFDFHRISI
-181 TDIKSTLKSVL
+181 TDIKRTLASVL
-192 AQAGARIEDGGLTL
+192 SRAGASIEDGGLTL

-244 MEDAFLFE
+244 MEDAFLFD
-252 MSKSLLASN
+252 MSEALLASN
-261 APDALRMLDSIM
+261 APEALRKLDSIM

-280 VFAADLAA
+280 VFAADLSA
-288 HFRALLLSKTC
+288 HFRALLLAKTC

-314 RYLEQAKSASE
+314 RYLEQAKGASE

-355 LVHICRPEDTVSLAN
+355 LVHICRPEDSVSLAN
-370 IEARLDRLEAQ
+370 IEARLDRLESQ
-381 LKEGLPVRD
+381 I
-390 SSFQKKDDQKEGIP
+390 KEGIP
-404 AEAPAKQA
+404 AQSSARQQAAPEPVKQSKTDAPAAHAEKKPESKPAKQ
-412 VSPEPAKQYKVEAP
+412 EQNE
-426 AAQPVQF
+426 
-433 SESNP
+433 ND
-438 YKPEPAQEAAPW
+438 APW
-450 ADLTPPPETWSPEDD
+450 IDLTPPPEEWSAQDD
-465 YALPP
+465 SA
-470 QEEIG
+470 
-475 RIAPKPDPVPAKTAP
+475 APAVEAAKP
-490 APKPAVKAA
+490 APKHEPKPEKAA
-499 GGSSDAAAI
+499 PTPSHAAKPSGSNDAAAI

-529 ALHFEHNTLTVGFTD
+529 ALHFEQNALTVGFTEA
-544 SQETKHKSLN
+544 QEMKHKSLS
-554 APINFEPTQRALQQ
+554 APINFEPTQRALQTI
-568 VKPDAKLV
+568 KPDAKLV
-576 ITTAKKAPAS
+576 ITTTKAAPAS

-601 TIE
+601 TIQ

>member
-9 QYRPVRFADVIGQE
+9 QYRPARFADVIGQE
-23 HITTTLKHQVSSD
+23 HITTTLKNQVSSD

-57 ILARAVNCLSPEDG
+57 ILARAVNCLSPEGG
-71 EPCGKCEACLITAA
+71 EPCGKCEACLITAS

-109 ENAQYAPL
+109 ENAQYAPI

-181 TDIKSTLKSVL
+181 TDIKQTLKSVL
-192 AQAGARIEDGGLTL
+192 ARAGASMEDGGLTL

-228 CGDNVT
+228 CGDSVT

-244 MEDAFLFE
+244 MEDAFLFDIA
-252 MSKSLLASN
+252 KALLASN
-261 APDALRMLDSIM
+261 APEALRMLDAIM

-314 RYLEQAKSASE
+314 RYLEQAKGASE
-325 ARLMLALD
+325 SRLMLAVD

-344 LPSPRALLESA
+344 LPAPRALLESA
-355 LVHICRPEDTVSLAN
+355 LIHICRRRIRFRSPIWKRGSTDWRRSA
-370 IEARLDRLEAQ
+370 
-381 LKEGLPVRD
+381 
-390 SSFQKKDDQKEGIP
+390 KKASPRRFRQW
-404 AEAPAKQA
+404 QA
-412 VSPEPAKQYKVEAP
+412 SSPEPARQYKKEAP
-426 AAQPVQF
+426 AAQPYNFQ
-433 SESNP
+433 N
-438 YKPEPAQEAAPW
+438 
-450 ADLTPPPETWSPEDD
+450 
-465 YALPP
+465 
-470 QEEIG
+470 
-475 RIAPKPDPVPAKTAP
+475 RI
-490 APKPAVKAA
+490 
-499 GGSSDAAAI
+499 
-508 WREAIANI
+508 
-516 PNMFV
+516 
-521 QALAREAV
+521 
-529 ALHFEHNTLTVGFTD
+529 
-544 SQETKHKSLN
+544 
-554 APINFEPTQRALQQ
+554 
-568 VKPDAKLV
+568 
-576 ITTAKKAPAS
+576 
-586 GQAEELAKALFGDKL
+586 
-601 TIE
+601 

>member
-9 QYRPVRFADVIGQE
+9 QYRPTRFADVIGQE
-23 HITTTLKHQVSSD
+23 HITTTLRNQVSSD

-71 EPCGKCEACLITAA
+71 EPCGKCEACLITAS

-117 KLRRR
+117 NLRRR
-122 VFIIDEVHMLSGP
+122 VFIIDEVHMLSGA

-181 TDIKSTLKSVL
+181 TDIKQTLKSVL
-192 AQAGARIEDGGLTL
+192 AQAGASIEDAGLTL

-228 CGDNVT
+228 CGDRVT

-244 MEDAFLFE
+244 MEDAFLFD
-252 MSKSLLASN
+252 MSDALLASN
-261 APDALRMLDSIM
+261 APQSLKMLDTIM

-325 ARLMLALD
+325 ARLLLAVD

-355 LVHICRPEDTVSLAN
+355 LIHICRPEDTLSLTN

-381 LKEGLPVRD
+381 LKEGVPAQAAKPV
-390 SSFQKKDDQKEGIP
+390 
-404 AEAPAKQA
+404 AA
-412 VSPEPAKQYKVEAP
+412 PEPAPKYKVDGPISQP
-426 AAQPVQF
+426 AAKA
-433 SESNP
+433 EA
-438 YKPEPAQEAAPW
+438 KIAKAEPAQETAPW
-450 ADLTPPPETWSPEDD
+450 TDLTPPPEEYSPEDE
-465 YALPP
+465 YPLSPP
-470 QEEIG
+470 EEIG
-475 RIAPKPDPVPAKTAP
+475 KIAPKPDPAPAKAAP
-490 APKPAVKAA
+490 AAKPAQKS
-499 GGSSDAAAI
+499 GGSDAASI

-529 ALHFEHNTLTVGFTD
+529 ALAFEHNTLTIGFSD
-544 SQETKHKSLN
+544 AQEMKHKSLS
-554 APINFEPTQRALQQ
+554 APINFEPTQRALQC

-576 ITTAKKAPAS
+576 IVTTKTAPAT

>member
-9 QYRPVRFADVIGQE
+9 QYRPTRFADVIGQE

-71 EPCGKCEACLITAA
+71 EPCGKCEACLITAS

-109 ENAQYAPL
+109 ENAQYAPI

-169 RCQRFDFHRLSI
+169 RCQRFDFHRLSM
-181 TDIKSTLKSVL
+181 TDLKKTLKSVL
-192 AQAGARIEDGGLTL
+192 SQAGASIEDGGLSL

-228 CGDNVT
+228 CGDKVT
-234 TKNVY
+234 TQNVY

-244 MEDAFLFE
+244 MEDAFLFD
-252 MSKSLLASN
+252 MSKALLASN
-261 APDALRMLDSIM
+261 APDALRKLDSIM

-309 EDAMT
+309 EDEMT
-314 RYLEQAKSASE
+314 RYLEQAKGASE
-325 ARLMLALD
+325 ARLMLAVD

-355 LVHICRPEDTVSLAN
+355 LIHICRPEDSVSLEN
-370 IEARLDRLEAQ
+370 IESRLDRLEAQ
-381 LKEGLPVRD
+381 M
-390 SSFQKKDDQKEGIP
+390 KDGIP
-404 AEAPAKQA
+404 AQAAKPQA
-412 VSPEPAKQYKVEAP
+412 SPEPAIQHKVETP
-426 AAQPVQF
+426 AAQPAPKA
-433 SESNP
+433 EA
-438 YKPEPAQEAAPW
+438 KPAKQDQKENEAPW
-450 ADLTPPPETWSPEDD
+450 TDLTPPPEQWSPEDE
-465 YALPP
+465 YALSP

-475 RIAPKPDPVPAKTAP
+475 KIAPKPDPAPAKAAP
-490 APKPAVKAA
+490 APKPAAKS
-499 GGSSDAAAI
+499 GGSSDAAGI

-521 QALAREAV
+521 QALAREAT
-529 ALHFEHNTLTVGFTD
+529 ALHFEQNALTVGFTEA
-544 SQETKHKSLN
+544 QEMKHKSLS
-554 APINFEPTQRALQQ
+554 APINFEPTQRALQM

-576 ITTAKKAPAS
+576 ITTTKAAPVS

-601 TIE
+601 TIQ

>member
-9 QYRPVRFADVIGQE
+9 QYRPTRFSDVIGQE

-71 EPCGKCEACLITAA
+71 EPCGKCESCLMTAA

-122 VFIIDEVHMLSGP
+122 VFIIDEVHMLSVP

-181 TDIKSTLKSVL
+181 TDIKQTLKSVL
-192 AQAGARIEDGGLTL
+192 GKANASIEDGGLTL

-228 CGDNVT
+228 CGDRVT

-244 MEDAFLFE
+244 MEDAFLFD
-252 MSKSLLASN
+252 MSGALLASE
-261 APDALRMLDSIM
+261 APKSLQMLDRIM
-273 QAGRDLS
+273 QSGRDLS

-288 HFRALLLSKTC
+288 HFRALLLAKTC

-314 RYLEQAKSASE
+314 RYLEQAKGSSE
-325 ARLMLALD
+325 TRLLLAVD

-355 LVHICRPEDTVSLAN
+355 LIHICRPEDTLSIAN
-370 IEARLDRLEAQ
+370 LEARIDRLEAQ
-381 LKEGLPVRD
+381 I
-390 SSFQKKDDQKEGIP
+390 KEGIP
-404 AEAPAKQA
+404 AQAPAKQA
-412 VSPEPAKQYKVEAP
+412 VSPEPAKQYKAEAP

-438 YKPEPAQEAAPW
+438 FKPEPVQEAAPW
-450 ADLTPPPETWSPEDD
+450 ADLIPPPEDAYS
-465 YALPP
+465 LSP
-470 QEEIG
+470 QEEIVQTPP
-475 RIAPKPDPVPAKTAP
+475 RP
-490 APKPAVKAA
+490 APKPESKQEKPAPKAA
-499 GGSSDAAAI
+499 GKAGESHDPATI
-508 WREAIANI
+508 WREAISNI

-529 ALHFEHNTLTVGFTD
+529 ALHFEHNTLTVGFTEA
-544 SQETKHKSLN
+544 QETKHKNLS
-554 APINFEPTQRALQQ
+554 APINFEPTQRGLHA
-568 VKPDAKLV
+568 VKPEAKLV
-576 ITTAKKAPAS
+576 ITTMKAAPAS